1 MMGKKL
7 IDDNKGFSL
16 VELIVTVLITAI
28 LMIAVVAFISSSRAM
43 YQTVNTS
50 ATLQE
55 EAITAERVFTEAFME
70 AKAYKF
76 ETGVNLYSGVDTD
89 VIWTQSRE
97 NNPASGDTNPDDS
110 IYCFVVDK
118 TNNEIR
124 YYKDLHNV
132 TGMISGGNLTTEGKN
147 KLTAECF
154 GTNAKYSVIS
164 KNVKSVDVDTIPRS
178 DGTDLVCLEI
188 LFEYVGKE
196 YTENI
201 TVVTR
206 NLTHAPTIPTPA
218 TPTPASPSPDPDT
231 P

>member
-1 MMGKKL
+1 MTKKL
-7 IDDNKGFSL
+7 MNDNKGFSL

-28 LMIAVVAFISSSRAM
+28 LMIAVIAFISSSRTI

-50 ATLQE
+50 ATMQE
-55 EAITAERVFTEAFME
+55 EAITAERVFTEVFME

-110 IYCFVVDK
+110 IYCFVIDK
-118 TNNEIR
+118 TNKEIR
-124 YYKDLHNV
+124 YYKDLHN
-132 TGMISGGNLTTEGKN
+132 TTSMISGGSLTVEGRN

-164 KNVKSVDVDTIPRS
+164 KNVKSVDLTTVPRA
-178 DGTDLVCLEI
+178 DGTDLVCMEI
-188 LFEYVGKE
+188 VFEYVGKE

-206 NLTHAPTIPTPA
+206 NLTHTPTTPTPA
-218 TPTPASPSPDPDT
+218 TPSPDPGT

>member
-1 MMGKKL
+1 MGKKL
-7 IDDNKGFSL
+7 MNDNKGFSL

-28 LMIAVVAFISSSRAM
+28 LMIAVIAFISSSRTI

-50 ATLQE
+50 ATMQE
-55 EAITAERVFTEAFME
+55 EAITAERVFTEVFME

-76 ETGVNLYSGVDTD
+76 ETGVDLYSGVDTD

-97 NNPASGDTNPDDS
+97 NNPAPGDTSTDDS
-110 IYCFVVDK
+110 IYCFVIDK

-124 YYKDLHNV
+124 YYKDLHNT
-132 TGMISGGNLTTEGKN
+132 TGMVLSGSLTVEGRN

-164 KNVKSVDVDTIPRS
+164 KNVKSVDLDTIPRA
-178 DGTDLVCLEI
+178 DGTDLVCMEI
-188 LFEYVGKE
+188 VFEYVGKE

-206 NLTHAPTIPTPA
+206 NLTHAAATPTPA